1 MKRGDLL
8 RHLRK
13 HGCHLKREG
22 RSHSLWTNPATG
34 AIEAVP
40 PHGDLRHPRSEDMP
54 RPFCPG
60 DRPVSL
66 LTSRLSGP
74 APTGRSRENPPAPA
88 ALRQV
93 VLRTGVTPKG
103 RNDHEPYSTT
113 LLGVLPEA

>member
-40 PHGDLRHPRSEDMP
+40 RHTEISDILARKI
-54 RPFCPG
+54 C
-60 DRPVSL
+60 
-66 LTSRLSGP
+66 
-74 APTGRSRENPPAPA
+74 
-88 ALRQV
+88 
-93 VLRTGVTPKG
+93 
-103 RNDHEPYSTT
+103 
-113 LLGVLPEA
+113 